1 MTTFFIIILF
11 VAVAWLTLAVVS
23 YNTQQSRK
31 IEILEAR
38 LQRYKDA
45 FNTSSARSNEHFRAF
60 KELAGFLGY
69 CVHEEHM
76 VQANLASILNGE
88 PMKHTKKL
96 VVHKKEADPK
106 PRKVAGKRKVATRRK

>member
-11 VAVAWLTLAVVS
+11 IAVVWLTLAVIS

-45 FNTSSARSNEHFRAF
+45 FNTSAQRANEHFRAF

-96 VVHKKEADPK
+96 VVHKKESDPK
-106 PRKVAGKRKVATRRK
+106 SRKVAVKKVATRRK